1 MSCEKKSSCSCE
13 PVKYLGA
20 QAFEGDGGGFRVGT
34 PWQMRYKNQTTAP
47 ETFRN
52 LDKNADKFGAI
63 VKLGKQ
69 TTKTYPCTPLQP
81 GADPKERLRPGRFVA
96 RGRDLLENLAAGSN
110 PSAPGMVPPVKVE
123 SQPAPALRPAGF
135 GQVAG
140 AEPIAPPTGGFYYF

>member
-1 MSCEKKSSCSCE
+1 MSCKKESSCSCE

-52 LDKNADKFGAI
+52 LDKNADKFGPI

-69 TTKTYPCTPLQP
+69 TTETYPCTPLQP

-96 RGRDLLENLAAGSN
+96 RASDLLGNLASGSI

-123 SQPAPALRPAGF
+123 NQPAPALRPAGF

>member
-1 MSCEKKSSCSCE
+1 MSCEKKSCSCE

-20 QAFEGDGGGFRVGT
+20 EAFDGDGGGFRIGT
-34 PWQMRYKNQTTAP
+34 PWQQRYTNQTTAP
-47 ETFRN
+47 VTYRN
-52 LDKNADKFGAI
+52 KDKNADKFGPI

-69 TTKTYPCTPLQP
+69 TTETYPCTPLQP

-96 RGRDLLENLAAGSN
+96 RGRDLLGNLKDGST
-110 PSAPGMVPPVKVE
+110 PSAPGPTPAVKVE